1 MDIAAIGEVIGL
13 ANTAVGATGK
23 AADTI
28 KSIRG
33 LFEGGKAPDTGEATR
48 LLNSLAGDLT
58 AANMM
63 NVQLS
68 VALKSLS
75 EEMLQQDEFENQKE
89 KYELYQTT
97 QGAVVFKLKD
107 ALADSQPMHFI
118 CPVCLNRD
126 KIISYI
132 SGNDDYRQCQ
142 SDTNHMFQFSDTPIQ
157 SHEGG
162 SYFV

>member
-1 MDIAAIGEVIGL
+1 MDIATISEAIGL

-28 KSIRG
+28 KSIKG

-48 LLNSLAGDLT
+48 LLNALAGELT

-68 VALKSLS
+68 AALKSLS
-75 EEMLQQDEFENQKE
+75 QEMLQQDEFENQKE
-89 KYELYQTT
+89 KYELYRTA
-97 QGAVVFKLKD
+97 QGAMVFKLKD
-107 ALADSQPMHFI
+107 ALADGQPMHFI

-126 KIISYI
+126 KVISYI

-157 SHEGG
+157 SHNGG
-162 SYFV
+162 DYFP